1 MKKSETKLLKQF
13 RALPEDAQRSVIH
26 FCDFLSSQHPVT
38 SSEIPQPKDIARPSS
53 ESVVLAMRR
62 LSETYFMLD
71 NDNILTEASAL
82 MSQHILQGRE
92 AIEVIDELETLFE
105 KYYDELLATAKLDTD
120 DNRGDSHA

>member
-13 RALPEDAQRSVIH
+13 RALPEEAQLSVIH

-38 SSEIPQPKDIARPSS
+38 EQDIAPPKNIIRPDK

-71 NDNILTEASAL
+71 KDNILNEASSL

-92 AIEVIDELETLFE
+92 AIEVIDELEVLFK
-105 KYYDELLATAKLDTD
+105 KYYDEQVIANQIDTA
-120 DNRGDSHA
+120 NGDSND